1 MDFMGTKSAT
11 FKKISKKKIVIA
23 IIDEVID
30 LSRTAHSGQ
39 HPLFSLLQLRNLAI
53 HQS

>member
-11 FKKISKKKIVIA
+11 FKKISKKKKIVTA

-39 HPLFSLLQLRNLAI
+39 HPLFSLL
-53 HQS
+53 

>member
-1 MDFMGTKSAT
+1 MHGFHGHQ
-11 FKKISKKKIVIA
+11 ISNVLKNLQKKIVTA

-39 HPLFSLLQLRNLAI
+39 HPLFSLL
-53 HQS
+53 